1 MSYMV
6 SFCCLPLLQ
15 INLDS
20 RVHILFSFLVFVN
33 MTRDFRVTTNYDPYR
48 FFRVNVKFGRGHSLA
63 EVGKR
68 LMVVPTISL
77 HAIDM

>member
-15 INLDS
+15 NLDL
-20 RVHILFSFLVFVN
+20 RVHILFYFLVCVN
-33 MTRDFRVTTNYDPYR
+33 MIGDFRVTTNYDPYR
-48 FFRVNVKFGRGHSLA
+48 FFRVKVKFGRGHSLA